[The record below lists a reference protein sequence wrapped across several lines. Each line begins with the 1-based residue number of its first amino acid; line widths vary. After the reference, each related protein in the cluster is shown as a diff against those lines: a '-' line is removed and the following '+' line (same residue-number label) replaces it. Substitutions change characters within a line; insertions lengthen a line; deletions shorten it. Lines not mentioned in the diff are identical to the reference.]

1 MAPKLLNFS
10 IDTRSSH
17 SLQSSITATADL
29 VAPLMSC
36 MTEMYRTYTALPGF
50 EHKELPRSYAR
61 SYFSKEIERDTQ
73 QFIFKHFV
81 FDYLLSELTKR
92 HIVITNWPQLTSVEA
107 GQSGTLTYR
116 FVLSCPQEL
125 CLKEWKHFVFKQPRR
140 KNYKD
145 LDNQVAAFIK
155 EGSDLLRTKNKTAVE
170 PGDWINFH
178 TQLHHPATHAPLFD
192 HAQSYWIHITEEGL
206 SSALQES
213 LLGRHIDETFLTP
226 ALPFTSSVYSNL
238 QEPCHYNIT
247 VRSIT
252 KGQHLNLNF
261 FKNTFR
267 LKTRAD
273 VHKKLIEVFS
283 YRDDISQRH
292 AIVEELFHLLFTKHR
307 FEVPKHTITRKKEM
321 LLKSLRKQPDYQVYK
336 SDKNFERNVEQL
348 AEKMI
353 KEEIIIDNIAHEE
366 EIKLEATD
374 IAQYLH
380 LFNHE
385 RLREFIYFKPLID
398 NIEESDTPLHEG
410 ILAQAALRE
419 KTLNH
424 IIYTL
429 S

>member
-1 MAPKLLNFS
+1 MAPKLLDFS

-17 SLQSSITATADL
+17 MLYSSITATADL
-29 VAPLMSC
+29 VAPIMSH
-36 MTEMYRTYTALPGF
+36 MTDMYRTYAALPGF
-50 EHKELPRSYAR
+50 EHNELPRSYAR
-61 SYFSKEIERDTQ
+61 TYFAKEIERDTQ

-81 FDYLLSELTKR
+81 FDYLLSELTKN
-92 HIVITNWPQLTSVEA
+92 HIVITNWPRLTQVESA
-107 GQSGTLTYR
+107 QSGTLTYR

-125 CLKEWKHFVFKQPRR
+125 SLKEWKHFVFKQPRR

-145 LDNQVAAFIK
+145 LDNQVAAFVK
-155 EGSDLLRTKNKTAVE
+155 EGSDLLRTKNKSVVE
-170 PGDWINFH
+170 PGDWVNFH
-178 TQLHHPATHAPLFD
+178 TQLLDPATQVPLLD
-192 HAQSYWIHITEEGL
+192 YQHSYWLHITEDSV

-213 LLGRHIDETFLTP
+213 FMGRNIGETFATP
-226 ALPFTSSVYSNL
+226 ALPFTSTIYNDQ
-238 QEPCHYNIT
+238 QEPCHYAIT
-247 VRSIT
+247 VKSIT
-252 KGQHLNLNF
+252 KGQHLSLDF

-267 LKTRAD
+267 LKTRVD

-283 YRDDISQRH
+283 YRNDISQRH

-336 SDKNFERNVEQL
+336 SDKNFNRNVEQL

-353 KEEIIIDNIAHEE
+353 KEEVMIDNIAHEE
-366 EIKLEATD
+366 CIALEADD

-419 KTLNH
+419 KTLNY